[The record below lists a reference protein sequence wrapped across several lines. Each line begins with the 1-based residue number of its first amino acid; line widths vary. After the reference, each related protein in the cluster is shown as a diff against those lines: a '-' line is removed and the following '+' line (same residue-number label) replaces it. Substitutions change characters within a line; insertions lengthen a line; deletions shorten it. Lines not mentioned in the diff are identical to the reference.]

1 MFVTKLLKTI
11 RNVWLCSIILCN
23 FANKFF
29 LTMQFS
35 HDSIASAYAFF
46 HQKWRVYSQSQLAW
60 QQDDIEYAIS
70 SYVVS
75 MDPNLY
81 SALSKGRTDFL
92 KSHTTFAADMVEA
105 IDQLESLLGE

>member
-1 MFVTKLLKTI
+1 
-11 RNVWLCSIILCN
+11 
-23 FANKFF
+23 
-29 LTMQFS
+29 MQFS

-46 HQKWRVYSQSQLAW
+46 HQKWRVYSLSQLAW

-81 SALSKGRTDFL
+81 SALSKGRPDFL
-92 KSHTTFAADMVEA
+92 KSHATFAADMVEA

>member
-1 MFVTKLLKTI
+1 MDENVNNIKIMSTENSQQITK
-11 RNVWLCSIILCN
+11 
-23 FANKFF
+23 
-29 LTMQFS
+29 
-35 HDSIASAYAFF
+35 DSVEQAFCFF

-81 SALSKGRTDFL
+81 SALSKGRPDFL
-92 KSHTTFAADMVEA
+92 KSHTTFATDMVEA

>member
-1 MFVTKLLKTI
+1 
-11 RNVWLCSIILCN
+11 
-23 FANKFF
+23 
-29 LTMQFS
+29 MQFS

-46 HQKWRVYSQSQLAW
+46 HQKWRVYSQSHLAW